1 MPDLIVRKLE
11 PEIIEA
17 LKQRAA
23 RNGRS
28 AEMEHC
34 AILHEVLPVLKK
46 RSLAEVLATMP
57 NVGQNSDFERI
68 QGKQVD
74 DFAGTGTKL
83 LNPFT

>member
-11 PEIIEA
+11 PEIVAA

-28 AEMEHC
+28 TEMEHR
-34 AILHEVLPVLKK
+34 AILREVLLVLKK

-57 NVGQNSDFERI
+57 AVGTDSDFERI
-68 QGKQVD
+68 QDQQPVAD
-74 DFAGTGTKL
+74 VFA
-83 LNPFT
+83 

>member
-28 AEMEHC
+28 AEMEHRS
-34 AILHEVLPVLKK
+34 ILREVLLVLKK
-46 RSLAEVLATMP
+46 RSLAEVLAAMP
-57 NVGQNSDFERI
+57 NVGQDGDFARI
-68 QGKQVD
+68 QGKQQVAD
-74 DFAGTGTKL
+74 VFA
-83 LNPFT
+83 

>member
-28 AEMEHC
+28 TEMEHR
-34 AILHEVLPVLKK
+34 AILREVLMVLKK
-46 RSLAEVLATMP
+46 RSLAEVLAAMP
-57 NVGQNSDFERI
+57 NVGLDSDFERI
-68 QGKQVD
+68 QGKQTVAD
-74 DFAGTGTKL
+74 VFA
-83 LNPFT
+83 

>member
-1 MPDLIVRKLE
+1 MSNLIVRKLE

-28 AEMEHC
+28 AEMEHR
-34 AILHEVLPVLKK
+34 AILREVLLVLKK

-57 NVGQNSDFERI
+57 NVGTDADFERI
-68 QGKQVD
+68 QGKQQVSD
-74 DFAGTGTKL
+74 VFA
-83 LNPFT
+83 